1 MSTIKIPVL
10 LGEKSVKGTQLAT
23 FVIKA
28 KDLISGYKIDRFE
41 PSKGEMGTEK
51 AGYQRNAEP
60 KRVEALANNLQND
73 RVDLSTAHIVNIRK
87 PFDFE
92 KNFSQIDENYG
103 LLSIDLAKDPLYI
116 VDSQHRTL
124 AIAEL
129 VNDPEFTTKWKDKK
143 IFGIAYIGGDFVEE
157 KESFF
162 YINNY
167 AKSIPTGSKYELQIS
182 IEEVKEEVKDAVEL
196 TRMLRDNSSPWYEII
211 KYPNSKIGIIPNS
224 SIISSLK
231 VLYGQDWFNDLEA
244 LEDQFKILDAFWKG
258 VAIILPDCFKD
269 PSKYALQRA
278 VGVSVMHAI
287 LSSLYI
293 KMIMNNY
300 DVHSPED
307 WSEYLAPL
315 RNLKDKNRLEVPYT
329 VEGADFWLRGSEG
342 AAGKYSSGSGKQNL
356 VNMLKGHLSA

>member
-1 MSTIKIPVL
+1 MSKIKIPVL
-10 LGEKSVKGTQLAT
+10 LGEKSVKGTQLGT
-23 FVIKA
+23 FVIRA
-28 KDLISGYKIDRFE
+28 EDLISGFKIDRFDGT
-41 PSKGEMGTEK
+41 KGEMGTEK

-60 KRVEALANNLQND
+60 KRVEALANSLQND

-92 KNFSQIDENYG
+92 KNFSKIDEFYG
-103 LLSIDLAKDPLYI
+103 ILSVDLKKDPLYI

-124 AIAEL
+124 AIGEL
-129 VNDPEFTTKWKDKK
+129 VNDPEFVNKWKDKK
-143 IFGIAYIGGDFVEE
+143 IFGIAYLGGDFVEE

-182 IEEVKEEVKDAVEL
+182 IEEVKEEIKDAVEL
-196 TRMLRDNSSPWYEII
+196 TRILRDKSLPWNDII
-211 KYPNSKIGIIPNS
+211 KYPNSKVGIIPNS
-224 SIISSLK
+224 SIIASLK
-231 VLYGQDWFNDLEA
+231 VLYGQDWFNDLETID
-244 LEDQFKILDAFWKG
+244 DQYKILDAFWNALQI
-258 VAIILPDCFKD
+258 VLPDCFED

-315 RNLKDKNRLEVPYT
+315 RKLKDKNRLETPYD
-329 VEGADFWLRGSEG
+329 VEGSDFWLRGSEG
-342 AAGKYSSGSGKQNL
+342 AAGKYSSGAGKQNL
-356 VNMLKGHLSA
+356 VNMLKGLLSV